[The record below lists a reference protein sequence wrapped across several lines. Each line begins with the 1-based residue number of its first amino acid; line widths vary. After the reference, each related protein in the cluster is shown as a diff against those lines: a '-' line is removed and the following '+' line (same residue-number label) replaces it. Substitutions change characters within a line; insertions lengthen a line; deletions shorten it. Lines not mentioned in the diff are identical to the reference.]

1 MRPVEDLQAPL
12 PVEQLPVQLG
22 QSVEAQV
29 ESHQLHQGVED
40 LMGEEMA
47 GSAGW
52 SSAGRWSGARRMGAV
67 GGTAC
72 PAYAFSLLSVVFVVA
87 LICLCLRLCLL

>member
-1 MRPVEDLQAPL
+1 MSLREMLRSSRLLRPVEDLQAPL

-47 GSAGW
+47 GD
-52 SSAGRWSGARRMGAV
+52 
-67 GGTAC
+67 
-72 PAYAFSLLSVVFVVA
+72 VVA
-87 LICLCLRLCLL
+87 GDVEEQQVVEAG

>member
-1 MRPVEDLQAPL
+1 MLGGSRLLRPVEDLQAPL

-22 QSVEAQV
+22 QSVVAQV

-47 GSAGW
+47 GD
-52 SSAGRWSGARRMGAV
+52 
-67 GGTAC
+67 
-72 PAYAFSLLSVVFVVA
+72 VVA
-87 LICLCLRLCLL
+87 GDVEEQQVVEAG